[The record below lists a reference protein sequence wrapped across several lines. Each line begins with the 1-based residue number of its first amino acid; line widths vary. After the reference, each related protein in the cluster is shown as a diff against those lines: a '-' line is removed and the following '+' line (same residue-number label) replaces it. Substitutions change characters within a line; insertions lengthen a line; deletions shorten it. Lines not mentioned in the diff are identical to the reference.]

1 MKNVVVTNASST
13 TALAMIRS
21 LGRRNIPVMA
31 LESVAYS
38 IGFMSK
44 YCARHLLHEDPIQF
58 PRKALATLIKIGKAL
73 NNPVL
78 LPAGDDIIFLAM
90 KYRPLLEKAFVLPMP
105 KNDFLKYTV
114 DKELTMQL
122 ALKEGISIPKTFM
135 PSTSKQLNDIKDEL
149 RYPVVIKPRIN
160 VGFRNKFGTKIIKLW
175 SSRQLAET
183 YELVNKHFP
192 RPLIQEYIPGGTK
205 NLYSLGT
212 VFDRG
217 HRPLGIF
224 LERKLHELIDG
235 VTSCGEFTENS
246 EITRSSLRI
255 LKALQ
260 WVGPA
265 EVEFKK
271 DMRDDEFKLMEI
283 NPRPFMW
290 VNLPIESGLDIPYL
304 WYRIAIGEECKEI
317 GPMRKGSKFIN
328 LSHFFLGFLRE
339 LSSNRSKL
347 KLLGSHLKA
356 LKGHFVFDLLSSDDP
371 LPLLSYPLLF
381 LFSRVKESRTQK
393 GLSLNILQGEAAFA
407 HEGF

>member
-1 MKNVVVTNASST
+1 MAVVTNASST

-31 LESVAYS
+31 LDSVACS
-38 IGFMSK
+38 VGFMSK
-44 YCARHLLHEDPIQF
+44 YCTRHLLYEDPIQF
-58 PRKALATLIKIGKAL
+58 PREALATLIRIGKAL
-73 NNPVL
+73 NKPVL

-90 KYRPLLEKAFVLPMP
+90 KYRPILEKAFVLPLP

-114 DKELTMQL
+114 DKGLTMQL
-122 ALKEGISIPKTFM
+122 ALKEGISIPETFM

-160 VGFRNKFGTKIIKLW
+160 VGFRKKFGTKMIKLW
-175 SSRQLAET
+175 SFGQLTET
-183 YELVNKHFP
+183 YKLVSKHFP

-212 VFDRG
+212 VFDRS

-235 VTSCGEFTENS
+235 VTSCGEFAENS
-246 EITRSSLRI
+246 EITRSSLRM
-255 LKALQ
+255 LKAIK

-271 DMRDDEFKLMEI
+271 DMRDDKFKLMEI

-304 WYRIAIGEECKEI
+304 WYKIAMGEECKEI
-317 GPMRKGSKFIN
+317 GPIRKGSKFIN
-328 LSHFFLGFLRE
+328 LCHFFLGFLRE
-339 LSSNRSKL
+339 LQSNKSKI
-347 KLLGSHLKA
+347 KVISSHLKA
-356 LKGHFVFDLLSSDDP
+356 LKGHFVFDLLSSDDLP
-371 LPLLSYPLLF
+371 PLLSYPLLF
-381 LFSRVKESRTQK
+381 LILRAKEARTQK
-393 GLSLNILQGEAAFA
+393 RLSLNILQA
-407 HEGF
+407 